1 MTYGGACA
9 RGTRST
15 VASRMSTAT
24 QIQPRAERFPDD
36 AERGFDSRDAVYL
49 GVRAIALAAGVG
61 WARLALEGGPTRD
74 GVLAVFGTFVPYCG
88 LLYLAG
94 SRILRSGAKDLFYVV
109 AGLSDVAFLAVLV
122 RASGGAGS
130 PFLAALPAWGAMY
143 ASYFGLRGG
152 LVTASVTLVLTA
164 AFGLSAHA
172 VVDPWRVV
180 ALIATAGIHGPVIG
194 YLFDRVGHEG
204 RHLRAAREEMAS
216 THHRVVE
223 EQTDLIE
230 AEKHRSVAVLAAGI
244 AHEIGNP
251 LAGIMQCA
259 RALSEG
265 TVPERRR
272 KEYLDAILEGVGRLK
287 GVVEGVRDYAR
298 QRPAPPS
305 DLDAADIVSSC
316 LRMITPL
323 CEEAG
328 VRVESSLE
336 PGVVRVRAE
345 AAQLRKALNNIVI
358 NALYFSPRG
367 DRVSISATRR
377 GYMWG
382 IAVADHGPGISKE
395 NLSRVTDPFFTTKPA
410 GEGTGLGLA
419 ITYGVMRSF
428 GGELELASEVGRGT
442 KVTMWLPAAG
452 GARA

>member
-1 MTYGGACA
+1 MS
-9 RGTRST
+9 ST
-15 VASRMSTAT
+15 TH
-24 QIQPRAERFPDD
+24 IQRAERHQDD
-36 AERGFDSRDAVYL
+36 AGGTFDSRDAAYCGL
-49 GVRAIALAAGVG
+49 RALALAAGVA
-61 WARLALEGGPTRD
+61 WALLSLEGGPTRD
-74 GVLAVFGTFVPYCG
+74 GVLAVFGTFLPYCG

-94 SRILRSGAKDLFYVV
+94 SRILRSRTKDTFYLV
-109 AGLSDVAFLAVLV
+109 AGLSDVVFLAMLI

-130 PFLAALPAWGAMY
+130 PFIAALPAWSAMY

-152 LVTASVTLVLTA
+152 LVTAAVSLALPA
-164 AFGLSAHA
+164 AFGLAAHA
-172 VVDPWRVV
+172 VADPWRIVGQV
-180 ALIATAGIHGPVIG
+180 ATAGIYGPVLG
-194 YLFDRVGHEG
+194 FLFDQVGHEG
-204 RHLRAAREEMAS
+204 RHLRAVREEMAS

-223 EQTDLIE
+223 EQTGLIE

-244 AHEIGNP
+244 AHEILNP

-265 TVPERRR
+265 SVPEARRQ
-272 KEYLDAILEGVGRLK
+272 EYLDAILEGVGRLN

-316 LRMITPL
+316 LRMIAPL

-328 VRVESSLE
+328 VRVDSSLE
-336 PGVVRVRAE
+336 PGAVRVRAE
-345 AAQLRKALNNIVI
+345 AAQLRKALSNVVL

-367 DRVSISATRR
+367 DSVSISATRR

-382 IAVADHGPGISKE
+382 IAVADHGPGIPKE

-428 GGELELASEVGRGT
+428 GGELELVSEAGHGAT
-442 KVTMWLPAAG
+442 VTMWLPAAG